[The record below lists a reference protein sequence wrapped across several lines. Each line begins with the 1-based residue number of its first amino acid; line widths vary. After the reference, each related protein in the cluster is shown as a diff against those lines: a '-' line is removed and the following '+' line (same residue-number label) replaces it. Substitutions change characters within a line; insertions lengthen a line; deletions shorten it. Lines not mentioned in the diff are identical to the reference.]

1 MKLLRAIGVTAAF
14 ATAIAGLGITEAS
27 ADSRRSGV
35 SIPTVGEFVQR
46 NGIAAARTLNPE
58 LTTSE
63 IVELSDDPTARM
75 TATGKVLFVDRRF
88 APLTGTPAS
97 IPANVAGIPLTDF
110 LSLNSNPG
118 SSRTIF
124 LDFDGHSVPA
134 GTLWDDVSYGNGGDP
149 IVSGE
154 YPAFTM
160 DGSASFSNL
169 EKQAIINAW
178 AAVAEDYA
186 PFDVNV
192 TTEFPGDEAINRT
205 DSSDEVFGTR
215 ALISAGTAGW
225 NADTC
230 GCGGIAYMG
239 VFNEA
244 IDLYGFE
251 HEEWQPAFIFF
262 APSDFVS
269 TYMDSAAEAGK
280 FISDVAS
287 HEVGHNLS
295 LDHDGNTADGE
306 YFQGQNDGINW
317 APIMG
322 AGYYNGLAQWSNGDY
337 AGASE
342 TEDDL
347 IQIAA
352 TGAPFI
358 TDESNNATGSALFIT
373 GSATDG
379 FIGRRNDVD
388 WFKVTVT
395 NRTLG
400 VYSGPPTPNTNL
412 DTKLTLRDGAGKEL
426 FSTDALSAMT
436 EDVNGIG
443 VQPLTGMDG
452 VLNADLPNGTYFL
465 TIEGVGRSGAYSD
478 YGSLGAYSIKT
489 RTPSV
494 SSIAAIG
501 NPTISGTRRKG
512 RTLTANYG
520 TWTSGVSIAKQWLRD
535 GIAITGA
542 TSKSYVLKSADVGH
556 KISVRLIGSK
566 SGKRTAIKVSSKT
579 ATITN

>member
-1 MKLLRAIGVTAAF
+1 MKILRVIGVTAAF
-14 ATAIAGLGITEAS
+14 ATAIVGLGLSDAS
-27 ADSRRSGV
+27 AAPKRGGFSL
-35 SIPTVGEFVQR
+35 PTVGEFVQR
-46 NGIAAARTLNPE
+46 NGLAAARSLNPE
-58 LTTSE
+58 LTNSD
-63 IVELSDDPTARM
+63 IAELSDDPTARM
-75 TATGKVLFVDRRF
+75 TATGKILYVDRRITSF
-88 APLTGTPAS
+88 TGTPSS
-97 IPANVAGIPLTDF
+97 IAQNVAGIPLTDF
-110 LSLNSNPG
+110 LSLNSKPG

-124 LDFDGHSVPA
+124 LDFDGHSVPV
-134 GTLWDDVSYGNGGDP
+134 GSLWDDATYGNGGSP
-149 IVSGE
+149 IIAGE
-154 YPAFTM
+154 YPPFTM
-160 DGSASFSNL
+160 DMSTGFSSL
-169 EKQAIINAW
+169 EKQTIINAW

-205 DSSDEVFGTR
+205 DSSDGVFGTR

-239 VFNEA
+239 VFDEA

-251 HEEWQPAFIFF
+251 HEDWQPAFAFF
-262 APSDFVS
+262 SPSEFVS
-269 TYMDSAAEAGK
+269 TYLDSAAEAGK
-280 FISDVAS
+280 FISDVVS

-295 LDHDGNTADGE
+295 LDHDGSVVDGE
-306 YFQGQNDGINW
+306 YFVGQRDGRNW

-322 AGYYNGLAQWSNGDY
+322 AGYYNGIAQWSNGDY

-358 TDESNNATGSALFIT
+358 TDESNNSAGSALLIT
-373 GSATDG
+373 GTATDG
-379 FIGRRNDVD
+379 FIGRRDDVD

-412 DTKLTLRDGAGKEL
+412 DTKLTLRDGTGKEL
-426 FSTDALSAMT
+426 FSTDAPSTMT
-436 EDVNGIG
+436 EDGNGIG
-443 VQPLTGMDG
+443 VQPVAGMDG
-452 VLNADLPNGTYFL
+452 ILDADLPNGTYYL
-465 TIEGVGRSGAYSD
+465 TIEGVGRNGAYSD
-478 YGSLGAYSIKT
+478 YGSIGAYSIKT

-494 SSIAAIG
+494 SSIATIG

-520 TWTSGVSIAKQWLRD
+520 TWTSGVSITKQWLRD
-535 GIAITGA
+535 GVPIAGA
-542 TSKSYVLKSADVGH
+542 TSKTYVLKSADVRH
-556 KISVRLIGSK
+556 KISVRLVGTK
-566 SGKRTAIKVSSKT
+566 SGKRTAVKVSSST
-579 ATITN
+579 SAITN